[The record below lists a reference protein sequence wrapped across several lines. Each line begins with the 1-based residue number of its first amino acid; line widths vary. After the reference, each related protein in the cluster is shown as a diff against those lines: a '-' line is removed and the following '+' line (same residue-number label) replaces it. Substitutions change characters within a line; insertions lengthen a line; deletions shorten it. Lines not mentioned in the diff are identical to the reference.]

1 MNRIL
6 IKNGHIVDPANN
18 IDGIKDIFIEGK
30 KIVKVADNIKSE
42 ADLVIDAKD
51 KIVIPGLVDM
61 HVHLREPG
69 REDKETVSSGT
80 RAAAHGGVTSVL
92 AMPNT
97 NPAIDSKEALG
108 ILEGIIK
115 KDACVNVYI
124 CASITKARAGRELV
138 DFGLLKEKGAVAFS
152 DDGSSVEDK
161 EIMLEA
167 LRNVAKAKGLIIA
180 HCEDKTLS
188 GSGVVNLGLFS
199 TKLGLRGISNES
211 EYKRIER
218 DIALAHQAGSSIHIA
233 HVSTRQSVE
242 AIAEAKSKK
251 IKVTAEA
258 SPHHLALSE
267 EAVCSYD
274 TNMKMNPPLRSKDDV
289 SAIKKALKSGVIDVI
304 ASDHAPHTENEKEIE
319 FDRSEFGV
327 IGLETML
334 SVCIDELIN
343 AGILGWG
350 ELVRKLSLNPANI
363 LGVDK
368 GTLSVGADADI
379 VVVDPK
385 KEWVVAKD
393 NLFSKSKNCAFLGK
407 KLKGVVD
414 YTLCAGKIVYKG

>member
-1 MNRIL
+1 MSKIL
-6 IKNGHIVDPANN
+6 IKNGHIIDPANN
-18 IDGIKDIFIEGK
+18 IDGVKDILIEGA
-30 KIVKVADNIKSE
+30 KILKVADSIKLE
-42 ADLVIDAKD
+42 ADITIEAKN

-69 REDKETVSSGT
+69 REDKETVLSGT

-92 AMPNT
+92 VMPNT
-97 NPAIDSKEALG
+97 NPAIDSKEALELLG
-108 ILEGIIK
+108 GIIK

-138 DFGLLKEKGAVAFS
+138 DFGLLREKGAVAFS

-161 EIMLEA
+161 EIMSEA
-167 LRNVAKAKGLIIA
+167 LQKAARAKGLIIA

-218 DIALAHQAGSSIHIA
+218 DISLAHKAGAVIHIA

-242 AIAEAKSKK
+242 VISEAKSKK

-258 SPHHLALSE
+258 TPHHLVLAE

-289 SAIKKALKSGVIDVI
+289 LAIKKALKSGIIDVI

-334 SVCIDELIN
+334 SVCISELIDT
-343 AGILGWG
+343 GILDWR
-350 ELVRKLSLNPANI
+350 ELVRKLSLAPANI
-363 LGVDK
+363 LGINK

-379 VVVDPK
+379 TVVDPV

-407 KLKGVVD
+407 KLKGVVE
-414 YTLCAGKIVYKG
+414 YTLCAGEIVYKG